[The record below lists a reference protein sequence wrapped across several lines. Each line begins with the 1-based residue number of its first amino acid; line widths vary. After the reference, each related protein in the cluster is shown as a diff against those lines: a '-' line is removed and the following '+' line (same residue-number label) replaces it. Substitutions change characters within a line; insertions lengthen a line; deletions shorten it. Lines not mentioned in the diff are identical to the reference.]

1 MADITTP
8 DLLPGF
14 NGNVVEK
21 RLVDMGDGT
30 FAEMTVTTLAASTNT
45 VGTVNLGSLGGAAT
59 SANQAIGN
67 ASLTTLSAPFA
78 AATST
83 PLTATISDTAAH
95 TLGPFTPQLA
105 RQIWLTLNATAAASG
120 TAQLLR
126 SNDGGTTRIGITQG
140 SSVAASYQFSAVTGA
155 IVNEPLVTETDA
167 SATYFLTI
175 TLTAGNV
182 TVRIA
187 Q

>member
-1 MADITTP
+1 MADITTS
-8 DLLPGF
+8 DLLPGL

-30 FAEMTVTTLAASTNT
+30 FAEMTVTMLAASANT

-59 SANQAIGN
+59 SANQALGN
-67 ASLTTLSAPFA
+67 AALATISSPFI

-83 PLTATISDTAAH
+83 PLTATISDTNTHA
-95 TLGPFTPQLA
+95 LGPFAPQYS

-120 TAQLLR
+120 VAQLLR
-126 SNDGGTTRIGITQG
+126 SNDGGTTRIGVTQG
-140 SSVAASYQFSAVTGA
+140 GSVAGCYQFSGVTGA
-155 IVNEPLVTETDA
+155 IVNEPILTETDA
-167 SATYFLTI
+167 TATYFLSI
-175 TLTAGNV
+175 TLTAGSV
-182 TVRIA
+182 TVRVA

>member
-1 MADITTP
+1 MADIITP
-8 DLLPGF
+8 DLLPGL

-30 FAEMTVTTLAASTNT
+30 FAEMTTTVLAASTNT

-67 ASLTTLSAPFA
+67 ATLSTLTSPFVG
-78 AATST
+78 ATSS
-83 PLTATISDTAAH
+83 PLTASINDTASH
-95 TLGPFTPQLA
+95 VIGPFAPQLS

-120 TAQLLR
+120 SAQLLR
-126 SNDGGTTRIGITQG
+126 SNDGGTTRIGVTQG
-140 SSVAASYQFSAVTGA
+140 GGIAASYQFTNVSGA
-155 IVNEPLVTETDA
+155 IVNEPILIETDTTA
-167 SATYFLTI
+167 SYYLSIA
-175 TLTAGNV
+175 LTAGSV
-182 TVRIA
+182 TVRMA

>member
-8 DLLPGF
+8 DLLPGIT
-14 NGNVVEK
+14 GNVVKK

-30 FAEMTVTTLAASTNT
+30 FAEMTVTTLAASANA

-67 ASLTTLSAPFA
+67 ATLATLSSPYA

-83 PLTATISDTAAH
+83 PLTATINDTSTH
-95 TLGPFTPQLA
+95 LLGPFTPQLG
-105 RQIWLTLNATAAASG
+105 REIWLTLNATVSATGS
-120 TAQLLR
+120 AQVLR
-126 SNDGGTTRIGITQG
+126 STDGGASKVGLTAMGIAVGAYTF
-140 SSVAASYQFSAVTGA
+140 AAVTGA
-155 IVNEPLVTETDA
+155 IANEIVSVETDA
-167 SATYFLTI
+167 AAIYYLSI
-175 TLTAGNV
+175 TLPAG
-182 TVRIA
+182 TVAVRVA

>member
-8 DLLPGF
+8 DLLPGLS
-14 NGNVVEK
+14 GNIVER

-30 FAEMTVTTLAASTNT
+30 FAPMTVATLAASTNI
-45 VGTVNLGSLGGAAT
+45 VGTVNIGSLGGAAT

-67 ASLTTLSAPFA
+67 AALATIAALFG

-83 PLTATISDTAAH
+83 PLTASISDTAAH
-95 TLGPFTPQLA
+95 VIGPFAPQLA
-105 RQIWLTLNATAAASG
+105 RRIWLTINAASAASG

-126 SNDGGTTRIGITQG
+126 SNDGGTTRIGVTQG
-140 SSVAASYQFSAVTGA
+140 GSLAGSYKFSGVTGA
-155 IVNEPLVTETDA
+155 IVNEAVLTETDA
-167 SATYFLTI
+167 SATYYLAV
-175 TLTAGNV
+175 TLSAGSV
-182 TVRIA
+182 TVRLA

>member
-59 SANQAIGN
+59 SSNQAISN
-67 ASLTTLSAPFA
+67 AALTTIASPFVAASA
-78 AATST
+78 T
-83 PLTATISDTAAH
+83 PLTATIGDTASH
-95 TLGPFTPQLA
+95 TLGPFTPQLS
-105 RQIWLTLNATAAASG
+105 RQIWLTINATTAASG

-126 SNDGGTTRIGITQG
+126 SNDAGTTRIGITQAG
-140 SSVAASYQFSAVTGA
+140 SVAGSFQFSAVSGA
-155 IVNEPLVTETDA
+155 IVNEPILTETDA
-167 SATYFLTI
+167 TATYFLAI
-175 TLTAGNV
+175 TLTTGSV

>member
-8 DLLPGF
+8 DLLPGLS
-14 NGNVVEK
+14 GNVVEK

-67 ASLTTLSAPFA
+67 AALTTLSAPFIAATA
-78 AATST
+78 AA
-83 PLTATISDTAAH
+83 LTATINDTAAH
-95 TLGPFTPQLA
+95 TLGPFTPQLS
-105 RQIWLTLNATAAASG
+105 RQIWLTINATAAATG
-120 TAQLLR
+120 AAQLLR
-126 SNDGGTTRIGITQG
+126 SNDGGTTKIGVTQNG
-140 SSVAASYQFSAVTGA
+140 GLAASYQFSAVTGA
-155 IVNEPLVTETDA
+155 IVNEPVLTETDA
-167 SATYFLTI
+167 TATYFLSI
-175 TLTAGNV
+175 SLTAGSV
-182 TVRIA
+182 TVRMA

>member
-8 DLLPGF
+8 DLLPGLT
-14 NGNVVEK
+14 GNVVEK

-30 FAEMTVTTLAASTNT
+30 FAEMTVTMLAASTNT
-45 VGTVNLGSLGGAAT
+45 VGTVNIGSLGGAAT

-67 ASLTTLSAPFA
+67 AALAALSAPFLA
-78 AATST
+78 AATT
-83 PLTATISDTAAH
+83 PLTAAISDTATHA
-95 TLGPFTPQLA
+95 LGPFAPQLC
-105 RQIWLTLNATAAASG
+105 RQIWLTINATAAASG

-126 SNDGGTTRIGITQG
+126 SNDSGTTRIGITQG
-140 SSVAASYQFSAVTGA
+140 GVLAASYQFSAAVGV
-155 IVNEPLVTETDA
+155 IVNEPVLAETDA
-167 SATYFLTI
+167 SASYFLAI
-175 TLTAGNV
+175 TLSAGSV

>member
-8 DLLPGF
+8 DLLPGVS
-14 NGNVVEK
+14 GSVVKK

-30 FAEMTVTTLAASTNT
+30 FAEMTVTTLAASANS

-59 SANQAIGN
+59 ASNQAISN
-67 ASLTTLSAPFA
+67 ATLTTLSSPYA
-78 AATST
+78 AAGST
-83 PLTATISDTAAH
+83 PLIATIADTAAH

-105 RQIWLTLNATAAASG
+105 REIWLTLNATVAATG

-126 SNDGGTTRIGITQG
+126 STDGGATRVGLTAGGIAIG
-140 SSVAASYQFSAVTGA
+140 SFAFNAVTGA
-155 IVNEPLVTETDA
+155 ITNEILSVETDA
-167 SATYFLTI
+167 AATYYLSI
-175 TLTAGNV
+175 ALTAGSV
-182 TVRIA
+182 AIRLA

>member
-1 MADITTP
+1 MADIFTS
-8 DLLPGF
+8 DLLPGLH
-14 NGNVVEK
+14 GNVVEK

-30 FAEMTVTTLAASTNT
+30 FAELTMTTLAASTNT

-67 ASLTTLSAPFA
+67 ATLTTLSAPFT

-83 PLTATISDTAAH
+83 PLTAAISDTATHA
-95 TLGPFTPQLA
+95 LGPFTPQLS

-126 SNDGGTTRIGITQG
+126 SNDGGTTRIGITQSG
-140 SSVAASYQFSAVTGA
+140 NIAASYQFSGVTGA
-155 IVNEPLVTETDA
+155 IVNEPILAETDA
-167 SATYFLTI
+167 TAVYFLMI
-175 TLTAGNV
+175 TLTAGSI